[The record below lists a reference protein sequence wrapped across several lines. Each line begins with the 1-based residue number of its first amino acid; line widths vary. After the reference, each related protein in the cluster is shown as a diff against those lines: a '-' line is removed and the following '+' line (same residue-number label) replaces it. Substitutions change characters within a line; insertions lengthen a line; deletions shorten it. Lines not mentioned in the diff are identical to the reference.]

1 MEEVSVVVI
10 LPPFS
15 SVQFN
20 FHLRK
25 YDILFTYNDNVHDPP
40 EVHSCACSSPQLQLA
55 IIFTRAAYI
64 RGSPT
69 SEDVVQTSLMR
80 SFLLLSSFMLL
91 QYFLTYQMSDI
102 SPVFACV
109 VNFY

>member
-10 LPPFS
+10 LPPSS

-69 SEDVVQTSLMR
+69 SEDVVQNLVNAIVFVIE
-80 SFLLLSSFMLL
+80 FLHATTIFFDL
-91 QYFLTYQMSDI
+91 
-102 SPVFACV
+102 PNV
-109 VNFY
+109 